1 MGSPS
6 SSSALTFSG
15 LGLQLAEVDGQEIL
29 QVLVDPESLIGKL
42 LGSLPGVTAAP
53 SPTPTAPG
61 KPKPLIGKLDRFFT
75 DPNGRL
81 NVFSPVRAAT
91 GLPALTIATHATN
104 YPIQTPPGARRLK
117 IRLEGTNPTNN
128 IAGYW
133 SPGVI
138 WGQLNPM
145 GLAYDPSQVNTPNG
159 GYTGYP
165 LKQSTEEWFDLDPSY
180 GSINLAATTDN
191 TIAIIGFLS

>member
-1 MGSPS
+1 MTPS

-15 LGLQLAEVDGQEIL
+15 LGLQLAEVNGQEIL

-53 SPTPTAPG
+53 SPTPAAPG

-91 GLPALTIATHATN
+91 GLAQLTIPTHATN
-104 YPIQTPPGARRLK
+104 YPIQTPPGARRIK
-117 IRLEGTNPTNN
+117 IRLEAPSAPTNGV
-128 IAGYW
+128 AGVW
-133 SPGVI
+133 SPGAS
-138 WGQLNPM
+138 WGNLNPM
-145 GLAYDPSQVNTPNG
+145 GLAFDPSQVGTAAA
-159 GYTGYP
+159 GYVGYP
-165 LKQSTEEWFDLDPSY
+165 LKQSTEESFDLDPGYST
-180 GSINLAATTDN
+180 INLAVTVDATV
-191 TIAIIGFLS
+191 AIIGWLA